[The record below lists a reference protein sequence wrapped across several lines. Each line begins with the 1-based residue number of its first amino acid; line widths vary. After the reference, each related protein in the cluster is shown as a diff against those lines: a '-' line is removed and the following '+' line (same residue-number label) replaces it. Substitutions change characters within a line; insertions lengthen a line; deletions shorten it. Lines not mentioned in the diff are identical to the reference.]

1 MKTRNRT
8 VVGALLV
15 AMLLASQGAFAQG
28 GGGGT
33 SGGSGAGQANGMNNT
48 NSSANSDQ
56 NRGAGA
62 AGSKS
67 GGGTLMQK
75 REQGMS
81 ADRPAS
87 SPQST
92 GKMSQ

>member
-1 MKTRNRT
+1 MNTRNKT
-8 VVGALLV
+8 VCGALLV
-15 AMLLASQGAFAQG
+15 AALMASNGAFAQG
-28 GGGGT
+28 GGSSNGSSTGQDTGAVGT
-33 SGGSGAGQANGMNNT
+33 SGDQNSGAGARTGGQ
-48 NSSANSDQ
+48 
-56 NRGAGA
+56 
-62 AGSKS
+62 

>member
-28 GGGGT
+28 GGGT

-48 NSSANSDQ
+48 NSGANSDQ
-56 NRGAGA
+56 NRGADA